1 MNQTLADLRNG
12 SNRTDAMKDFLDL
25 YARVGRAMQT
35 QHLGQLLAYYTTDVG
50 ELGQM
55 ARLGQYTDMVHRLRR
70 RAALESARR
79 QLAYR
84 TNSWSQGHAVRRDNR
99 ILKGG
104 NFAGFAPRASALP

>member
-79 QLAYR
+79 QSRQAPLQRRFSSTLALTYCP
-84 TNSWSQGHAVRRDNR
+84 SEIR
-99 ILKGG
+99 I
-104 NFAGFAPRASALP
+104 